1 MHRALEIF
9 WAFLRL
15 GLIAFGGPIAHLVFF
30 RRWFVEQRRWLSDT
44 AYTQIVALAQVI
56 PGPASSQAGFAIGLH
71 RGGLVGGIAAWIG
84 FTLPAAVIMIGFGTV
99 YTQGFISGL
108 KLAAIA
114 VVAHALYGMAKSI
127 CVDWQRGAIAMV
139 CAIGAS
145 VIPGIFGQISM
156 LLLGAI
162 AALMLLKPT
171 ATPHQ
176 AINIP
181 VSRTLA
187 VSAFLLFIIGFLL
200 TLGLP
205 GIHGGLWSVLFQ
217 SGALVFG
224 GGHVVLPLL
233 ESGLVPT
240 GLIDTEAFLAG
251 YGAAQAIPG
260 PLFTFAG
267 YLGAQIHPELA
278 ILAGGLALICIFAP
292 GLLLVL
298 ALLPVWQRLTD
309 FPRAQQALTGINIA
323 VVGLL
328 AAVLINPL
336 LLQGINDWKDA
347 AVALLAFAAL
357 LSGRVPVY
365 LVVIICAAI

>member
-30 RRWFVEQRRWLSDT
+30 RRWFVEERRWLSDT

-71 RGGLVGGIAAWIG
+71 RGGLTGGIAAWIG
-84 FTLPAAVIMIGFGTV
+84 FTLPAAVIMIGLGTV
-99 YTQGFISGL
+99 YTQGLVSGL

-114 VVAHALYGMAKSI
+114 VVAHALYGMARSI
-127 CVDWQRGAIAMV
+127 CLDWQRGAIAVV

-145 VIPGIFGQISM
+145 FIPGILGQISM
-156 LLLGAI
+156 LALGAV
-162 AALMLLKPT
+162 AALILLKPAAIPQEAIKIPISRNVSLT
-171 ATPHQ
+171 AL
-176 AINIP
+176 AI
-181 VSRTLA
+181 
-187 VSAFLLFIIGFLL
+187 FLIGFLL
-200 TLGLP
+200 ALGPLAND
-205 GIHGGLWSVLFQ
+205 GSLWSVLFQ

-233 ESGLVPT
+233 ESGLITT
-240 GLIDTEAFLAG
+240 GLIDTERFLAG

-267 YLGAQIHPELA
+267 YLGAQIHPEIAALSG
-278 ILAGGLALICIFAP
+278 LLALICIFAP
-292 GLLLVL
+292 GLLLVV
-298 ALLPVWQRLTD
+298 ALLPFWQRLTD
-309 FPRAQQALTGINIA
+309 YPRAQQALTGINVA

-336 LLQGINDWKDA
+336 LYQGIGDWKDA
-347 AVALLAFAAL
+347 TVTLLALIAL

-365 LVVIICAAI
+365 LVVIVCAAI